1 MNTGRPAAAQTVE
14 SLDMPRRKGMTERS
28 LDHIEAWVALALC
41 GAVLVAALVQ
51 RLVPSRPAYAQVFA
65 PDWIALPAAVLA
77 GLAATA
83 TLRADHP
90 PSLPRRVLDWS
101 GCLLMVWASGG
112 LLLDLLRVVGLI
124 PLGVDWPG
132 MVTRALALAASV
144 VLAHLTLLRPPRESG
159 GRAPGWFG
167 WLACLLALP
176 YPLLKTWWALGGTLG
191 LTGAGVTSE
200 FAGSFTLW
208 LPSIPFLL
216 AAILSLLLVPTWR
229 RIPRWMLLT
238 AGWVAT
244 AIAAN
249 VGPAACWA
257 LVTAKISGSPS
268 PEGMATW
275 VTPLF
280 YGSWLLFAIAIGAA
294 TRSYQLRSAAPR
306 QSETDLGQ
314 KGGERDG
321 RRHRTR
327 PAGHRTDGS
336 ASSDGP
342 RVRLAEDVLRA
353 DLASARS
360 RAGLHRDHADG
371 GVRSGVVREHGSSV
385 RDMLQIAEV
394 RDGESIPLADGE
406 RR

>member
-1 MNTGRPAAAQTVE
+1 
-14 SLDMPRRKGMTERS
+14 LDIPRRKGITERS
-28 LDHIEAWVALALC
+28 LKHIETWVALALC
-41 GAVLVAALVQ
+41 GAVLIAALVQ
-51 RLVPSRPAYAQVFA
+51 QLIPSRPPYAEVFA

-83 TLRADHP
+83 TLRGDRSRSP
-90 PSLPRRVLDWS
+90 PRRVLDWS
-101 GCLLMVWASGG
+101 GCLLMTWASGG
-112 LLLDLLRVVGLI
+112 LLLDLLRVVGLWLPI
-124 PLGVDWPG
+124 MPLGVDWPG

-144 VLAHLTLLRPPRESG
+144 VLAHLTLFRPPRESG

-167 WLACLLALP
+167 WVACVLALP

-191 LTGAGVTSE
+191 LTGGGVAGE
-200 FAGSFTLW
+200 FVGSFTLW
-208 LPSIPFLL
+208 LPSVPFLL
-216 AAILSLLLVPTWR
+216 AAALSLLLVPTWR
-229 RIPRWMLLT
+229 RIPRWVLLT

-257 LVTAKISGSPS
+257 LVTAKIHGSPG

-306 QSETDLGQ
+306 QRETPG
-314 KGGERDG
+314 
-321 RRHRTR
+321 T
-327 PAGHRTDGS
+327 
-336 ASSDGP
+336 
-342 RVRLAEDVLRA
+342 
-353 DLASARS
+353 
-360 RAGLHRDHADG
+360 
-371 GVRSGVVREHGSSV
+371 
-385 RDMLQIAEV
+385 
-394 RDGESIPLADGE
+394 E

>member
-1 MNTGRPAAAQTVE
+1 
-14 SLDMPRRKGMTERS
+14 LDIPRRKRITERT
-28 LDHIEAWVALALC
+28 LDHIETWLALTLC
-41 GAVLVAALVQ
+41 GAILVAALVQ
-51 RLVPSRPAYAQVFA
+51 RLVPSRPAYAEVFA

-83 TLRADHP
+83 TMRGDHP
-90 PSLPRRVLDWS
+90 PSSPRRVLYWS

-144 VLAHLTLLRPPRESG
+144 VLAHLTLFRPPRESD

-167 WLACLLALP
+167 WVACVLALP

-191 LTGAGVTSE
+191 LSGVGVAGE
-200 FAGSFTLW
+200 LAGSFALW
-208 LPSIPFLL
+208 LPSVPFLL
-216 AAILSLLLVPTWR
+216 AAILSLLLAPTWR
-229 RIPRWMLLT
+229 RIPRWLLLT

-244 AIAAN
+244 TIAAN

-257 LVTAKISGSPS
+257 LVTAKVHGSPG
-268 PEGMATW
+268 PEGMDTW

-294 TRSYQLRSAAPR
+294 TRSYQLRTAAPR
-306 QSETDLGQ
+306 QRET
-314 KGGERDG
+314 
-321 RRHRTR
+321 
-327 PAGHRTDGS
+327 
-336 ASSDGP
+336 P
-342 RVRLAEDVLRA
+342 RA
-353 DLASARS
+353 
-360 RAGLHRDHADG
+360 
-371 GVRSGVVREHGSSV
+371 
-385 RDMLQIAEV
+385 
-394 RDGESIPLADGE
+394 E

>member
-1 MNTGRPAAAQTVE
+1 
-14 SLDMPRRKGMTERS
+14 MPRRKIITERP
-28 LDHIEAWVALALC
+28 LDHIETWVALALC
-41 GAVLVAALVQ
+41 GAVLVAALMQ
-51 RLVPSRPAYAQVFA
+51 GLVPSRPTYAEVFA

-83 TLRADHP
+83 TLRGDHP
-90 PSLPRRVLDWS
+90 PSPPRRLLDWS
-101 GCLLMVWASGG
+101 GCLLMTWASGG

-144 VLAHLTLLRPPRESG
+144 VLAHLTLFRPPRESG

-167 WLACLLALP
+167 WVACVLALP
-176 YPLLKTWWALGGTLG
+176 YPLLKTWWAMGGTLG
-191 LTGAGVTSE
+191 LSGAGVAGE
-200 FAGSFTLW
+200 LAGSFALW

-229 RIPRWMLLT
+229 WIPRWLLLT

-257 LVTAKISGSPS
+257 LVSGSPM

-275 VTPLF
+275 VVSLF

-294 TRSYQLRSAAPR
+294 TRSYQLRSAAPQQR
-306 QSETDLGQ
+306 ET
-314 KGGERDG
+314 
-321 RRHRTR
+321 
-327 PAGHRTDGS
+327 
-336 ASSDGP
+336 P
-342 RVRLAEDVLRA
+342 RA
-353 DLASARS
+353 
-360 RAGLHRDHADG
+360 
-371 GVRSGVVREHGSSV
+371 
-385 RDMLQIAEV
+385 
-394 RDGESIPLADGE
+394 E